1 MNVSMKHLNPDFSLP
16 VRNAIKY
23 RQLPTSHT
31 AHCLLMK
38 SHLPAILLLSFA
50 SIISGFADHVTL
62 NISTATQSS
71 WTVTTSGITN
81 ATPFLFCDGSS
92 ADQVGLSISS
102 RGDGS
107 GFYLNGSNF
116 SSFDGY
122 WTATSE
128 FYLPPTATNIVLTYT
143 NLGFDDAGV
152 LFLNTSAIGATD
164 ANDSATGTTQGKIVL
179 VDGGASQ
186 TWTFTGPNDLVS
198 GIATN
203 GFILGGI
210 NMLTA
215 IVNNTGN
222 GATGVLRIGLP
233 SGDDTRFNLSAT
245 LSYDVFPDSGS
256 LAIAEYPGIQIS
268 GTIGGEYQIQ
278 YATKFTSGSWSIL
291 TSIVLTNSPFLF
303 FDTNSIS
310 GQASRYYRA
319 VAE

>member
-1 MNVSMKHLNPDFSLP
+1 MK
-16 VRNAIKY
+16 
-23 RQLPTSHT
+23 HT
-31 AHCLLMK
+31 AHNLLK
-38 SHLPAILLLSFA
+38 SHLPAILFLSFA
-50 SIISGFADHVTL
+50 SVISGFADHITF

-81 ATPFLFCDGSS
+81 ATPFLYCDGSS

-116 SSFDGY
+116 SSFVGY
-122 WTATSE
+122 WTATSS

-152 LFLNTSAIGATD
+152 LFLNTNAIGATF
-164 ANDSATGTTQGKIVL
+164 AGVSATGTSQGNIVL
-179 VDGGASQ
+179 VDGGASN

-203 GFILGGI
+203 GFIVGGI

-222 GATGVLRIGLP
+222 GATGDLRIGLP
-233 SGDDTRFNLSAT
+233 PGDDTRFNLSAS

-256 LAIAEYPGIQIS
+256 LAIAEYPGIQIT
-268 GTIGGEYQIQ
+268 GTIGAEYQIQ
-278 YATKFTSGSWSIL
+278 YATNLTNGSWSIL
-291 TSIVLTNSPFLF
+291 TNIVLTNSPFLF
-303 FDTNSIS
+303 FDTDPTSIH
-310 GQASRYYRA
+310 ASRYYRA